1 MSETLISG
9 SHAGEKSTPLPAQET
24 RGRLPP
30 AGNGRRGQGQ
40 GRSVPALQT
49 AHRAN
54 VPSVGAGAA
63 TQKKNLGQR
72 DATQQNAHRRPEGR
86 CHTKLGWEGARRWL
100 CGERQI

>member
-54 VPSVGAGAA
+54 VPSVGTGAA

-86 CHTKLGWEGARRWL
+86 CHTKLG
-100 CGERQI
+100 

>member
-9 SHAGEKSTPLPAQET
+9 SHAGENPRRCPRRKPADVC
-24 RGRLPP
+24 PP

-54 VPSVGAGAA
+54 VPSVGTGAA

-72 DATQQNAHRRPEGR
+72 DATQQNTHCRPEGR
-86 CHTKLGWEGARRWL
+86 CHTKLG
-100 CGERQI
+100 

>member
-54 VPSVGAGAA
+54 VPSVA
-63 TQKKNLGQR
+63 R
-72 DATQQNAHRRPEGR
+72 EQQPRKR
-86 CHTKLGWEGARRWL
+86 
-100 CGERQI
+100 I